1 MRISLL
7 FFVLAIIFTLN
18 ANAML
23 GSRSNY
29 KWWKDPKIAGE
40 LNLSKEQV
48 KSIDKIF
55 SSYKKRIMNYQKQLR
70 DREVELRKELRN
82 RNAKKEDVLKLIDG
96 IENTK
101 AAYTRTKV
109 EMFLKVK
116 DVLTPEQET
125 ALHKIKLRF
134 KPYHR

>member
-18 ANAML
+18 ANAMS
-23 GSRSNY
+23 GSKSNY

-48 KSIDKIF
+48 KSIDNIF

-70 DREVELRKELRN
+70 DKEVELKKELQN

-101 AAYTRTKV
+101 AAYTRAKV

-116 DVLTPEQET
+116 DVLTPEQE
-125 ALHKIKLRF
+125 ASLHRIKLRF
-134 KPYHR
+134 RPYRR

>member
-1 MRISLL
+1 LRIALL

-18 ANAML
+18 ANAMS
-23 GSRSNY
+23 GSKSNY

-48 KSIDKIF
+48 KSIDNIF

-70 DREVELRKELRN
+70 DKEVELKKELQN

-101 AAYTRTKV
+101 AAYTRAKV

-116 DVLTPEQET
+116 DVLTPEQE
-125 ALHKIKLRF
+125 ASLHRIKLRF
-134 KPYHR
+134 RPYRR